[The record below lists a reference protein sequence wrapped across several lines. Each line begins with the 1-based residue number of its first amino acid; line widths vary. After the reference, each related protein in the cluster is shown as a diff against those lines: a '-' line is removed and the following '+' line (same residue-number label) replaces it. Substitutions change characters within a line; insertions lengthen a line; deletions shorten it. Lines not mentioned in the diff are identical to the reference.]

1 MNYYDPMLF
10 MSTPQC
16 PFIMG
21 LTAALYEPVDGDLL
35 REVVE
40 SLRERF
46 PYFYV
51 KAKVDGKDLI
61 PVPNPLP
68 ITVRNTWDPID
79 LDSRE
84 ANYHLAAFKY
94 EGNRLALEITHA
106 ISDGPGFLPYFKSVL
121 FCYLSRKTGQ
131 EFDPAGFRLPGD
143 VIPERE
149 TGDPCAGLDIDSA
162 EEPFYQKKPTTD
174 FYQLNPERKGEWRI
188 FYLKLPEDQV
198 MRYCRENDGS
208 PNVLVSVLLSK
219 AIRRIDPD
227 SQKTI
232 TSNVAIDHKAI
243 LGNFENYHMFV
254 NIAEVDFPK
263 SRENDDI
270 MKSCTI
276 ARGQVMIQVQPE
288 NSLYAAKVKKQR
300 FEQINQIPSLQM
312 KIDLM
317 KKVVTQPRGTMSVS
331 YINSR
336 TFGPLDP
343 YIKEVFALAEPSTTD
358 VLCEI
363 FCINH
368 SFFVSFVQNFTSED
382 LLKAFMQELQNADIS
397 GEIIRKEALRFCG
410 VRYDDLEGL
419 SFS

>member
-1 MNYYDPMLF
+1 MEYYDPMLF
-10 MSTPQC
+10 MSSPQC
-16 PFIMG
+16 PFMMG
-21 LTAALYEPVDGDLL
+21 LEAVLTESVDGDVL

-51 KAKVDGKDLI
+51 RAKVDGNDLI

-94 EGNRLALEITHA
+94 EGNRLALEMTHA

-121 FCYLSRKTGQ
+121 FCYLSRMTGK
-131 EFDPAGFRLPGD
+131 EFDQAGFRLPGSS
-143 VIPERE
+143 IPEKE
-149 TGDPCAGLDIDSA
+149 IGDPFAGLDVDSA
-162 EEPFYQKKPTTD
+162 EAPLYQKKPTTD
-174 FYQLNPERKGEWRI
+174 FYQLNPEKKGEWKI

-198 MRYCRENDGS
+198 MRYCKENDGS
-208 PNVLVSVLLSK
+208 PNVLISVLLSK
-219 AIRRIDPD
+219 AIRRIDPA
-227 SQKTI
+227 SEKTI
-232 TSNVAIDHKAI
+232 TADIAINYKAL
-243 LGNFENYHMFV
+243 LGNFESYRMFV

-263 SRENDDI
+263 SRENEDI
-270 MKSCTI
+270 TKSCTV
-276 ARGQVMIQVQPE
+276 ARGQVMLQAQPE
-288 NSLYAAKVKKQR
+288 NFLYAVKMKKAGFQR
-300 FEQINQIPSLQM
+300 IQQIPSLQM
-312 KIDLM
+312 KFDMM
-317 KKVVTQPRGTMSVS
+317 KNVVTQPRGTMSVS

-336 TFGPLDP
+336 TFGLLDP
-343 YIKEVFALAEPSTTD
+343 YIKEVFALAEPASTD

-382 LLKAFMQELQNADIS
+382 LVNAFMRELEEAGIS
-397 GEIIRKEALRFCG
+397 GEILRKEALRLCG
-410 VRYDDLEGL
+410 VRYDDLEGIK
-419 SFS
+419 F